1 MPLPTSRRSS
11 TIRTAAVTVAALL
24 GSLVVTAGCA
34 RDVDGVA
41 HPATTAVKILPTAD
55 EMTSSV
61 GNPLSTFGFQ
71 PFIGGVEILPDGY
84 RTEAEASPIDCVAV
98 TDTAMRVVYEPTAVL
113 EAARQSYFNWDEG
126 VAVSGADAAVVRL
139 ARTADAEGTFGD
151 LAKRWQACDG
161 KTVIKHL
168 RGANDS
174 DLVAVISD
182 VAVEGRIVSATVRTR
197 EGPYSPTSTYQR
209 ALGTRGDAIV
219 EASLG
224 LTSSGLRDTD
234 SHAAANTVKVMLD
247 KVAGVG

>member
-1 MPLPTSRRSS
+1 M
-11 TIRTAAVTVAALL
+11 L
-24 GSLVVTAGCA
+24 GSMVVTAGCA
-34 RDVDGVA
+34 RDVDGVG
-41 HPATTAVKILPTAD
+41 HPATTAVTMLPTVD
-55 EMTSSV
+55 EITSAV

-84 RTEAEASPIDCVAV
+84 RTDADAAPIDCVAV
-98 TDTAMRVVYEPTAVL
+98 TDTAMRVVYEPASVL

-126 VAVSGADAAVVRL
+126 VGVSGADAAVVRL
-139 ARTADAEGTFGD
+139 ARTADAEATFGD
-151 LAKRWQACDG
+151 FAKRWQACDG

-168 RGANDS
+168 RGVNDS

-182 VAVEGRIVSATVRTR
+182 VAVEGQILSATVRTR

-224 LTSSGLRDTD
+224 LTTSGLRKAE
-234 SHAAANTVKVMLD
+234 SHAAADTVKVMLD
-247 KVAGVG
+247 KVADAG